1 MRAASAP
8 AGTLVVKLN
17 VDRFTQTNRRT
28 AASGIAT
35 ATLTGIQ
42 GAKTSVKQRVTLS
55 AGSGSTCKV
64 LHLFLQQL
72 NLKLLG
78 LNADLDKVQLD
89 ITGKKGGGVLGDLFC
104 ALSKGLKKD
113 ALRAAE
119 RSARRPPGARA
130 VAAGE
135 AASRRPPG
143 QAPRDSQVLDLVLGP
158 AEPEPAPASSST
170 STRSTCRSPP
180 LPAAACWA
188 TCSAGW
194 ASRRRPSYMRPLAR
208 A

>member
-1 MRAASAP
+1 MRHLPAVLVTALLLVLLAAVPAGASRSTPMRAASAP

-17 VDRFTQTNRRT
+17 VDRFTQTSRRT

-35 ATLTGIQ
+35 ATLTGVQ

-72 NLKLLG
+72 NLRLLG

-104 ALSKGLKKD
+104 ALSKGLKKSS
-113 ALRAAE
+113 LRAAN
-119 RSARRPPGARA
+119 ARLAAHPVRA
-130 VAAGE
+130 
-135 AASRRPPG
+135 
-143 QAPRDSQVLDLVLGP
+143 
-158 AEPEPAPASSST
+158 
-170 STRSTCRSPP
+170 
-180 LPAAACWA
+180 
-188 TCSAGW
+188 
-194 ASRRRPSYMRPLAR
+194 
-208 A
+208 